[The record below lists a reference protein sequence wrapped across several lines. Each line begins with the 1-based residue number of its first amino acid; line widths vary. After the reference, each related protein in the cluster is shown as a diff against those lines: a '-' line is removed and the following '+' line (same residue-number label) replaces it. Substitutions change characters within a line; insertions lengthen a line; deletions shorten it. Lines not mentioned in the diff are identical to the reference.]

1 MSSASTTRRPDIACS
16 ILVIGA
22 IAYVCLCMPA
32 IGRRGYPP
40 IDPIWLG
47 VTHLW
52 IAPVCLSAMFDSFSF
67 WQRRYHLAIYAIVTA
82 FFNAGTIHI
91 MTPRHVDPLGMVM
104 FTVIPYGPIHLLG
117 TFGAEALL
125 QLLLR
130 PARTLNDAP
139 NDPRGFPR
147 VTLLSWLVGFSV
159 ICLAIGFPFTYRSL
173 SIDSERV
180 RGESLADEQWAS
192 GGAVVFHEHDD
203 ITASD
208 AYVRFHVDP
217 DTGLTRRHQMS
228 DMGFRDAYNARI
240 AELIKIH
247 GLPDWSLKEHTPSA
261 EDVAAL
267 LDSKDLI
274 EITSFPHE
282 LTPSIVLMRR
292 GTITR
297 WGSTFSSG
305 SDSLSI
311 ATERSGI
318 IGVGNGVHPVH
329 VRITDPIVVIR
340 NGKTWVAVFHK
351 NSRMI
356 ASASRF

>member
-1 MSSASTTRRPDIACS
+1 
-16 ILVIGA
+16 
-22 IAYVCLCMPA
+22 MPA

-52 IAPVCLSAMFDSFSF
+52 IAPVCLSALFDSFSF
-67 WQRRYHLAIYAIVTA
+67 RPRRYHLAIYAIVTA

-91 MTPRHVDPLGMVM
+91 MTPRHVEPLGMLIM
-104 FTVIPYGPIHLLG
+104 TVIPYGPMHLLG
-117 TFGAEALL
+117 TFGAEALM

-130 PARTLNDAP
+130 PARTLIEAP
-139 NDPRGFPR
+139 NDPLGFPR
-147 VTLLSWLVGFSV
+147 VTLLSWIVGFSV
-159 ICLAIGFPFTYRSL
+159 ICLAIGFPFAYRSL
-173 SIDSERV
+173 SIDSERA
-180 RGESLADEQWAS
+180 RGASLADEQWAS
-192 GGAVVFHEHDD
+192 GDAVVFHGHDD
-203 ITASD
+203 ISMGD
-208 AYVRFHVDP
+208 AYVEFHVDP

-240 AELIKIH
+240 AKLIKLH
-247 GLPDWSLKEHTPSA
+247 GVPDWSIKEHIPSA
-261 EDVAAL
+261 EDVVAL
-267 LDSKDLI
+267 LDAKDLV
-274 EITSFPHE
+274 EITSFPYE

-297 WGSTFSSG
+297 WGSTSSSG

-311 ATERSGI
+311 VTERGGM
-318 IGVGNGVHPVH
+318 IGVGDGVHPVH

-340 NGKTWVAVFHK
+340 NGKTWVAVFHRDG
-351 NSRMI
+351 RMI